1 MKFSKNEVSGKF
13 ISKSLSRYLVV
24 QAIFNESF
32 GFDKNRIRDDFVSE
46 KILNFLLICKLVSTK
61 KNMIKNSF

>member
-46 KILNFLLICKLVSTK
+46 KD
-61 KNMIKNSF
+61 IKFFIDMQTGINKEKYDF

>member
-1 MKFSKNEVSGKF
+1 MKFSKNEMSGKF

-46 KILNFLLICKLVSTK
+46 KDIKFLGYLSLPTATEYGTL
-61 KNMIKNSF
+61 F